1 VPRRAAPA
9 TSRPRPKPAA
19 KARPRP
25 KADGAR
31 PPQPPARG
39 RRRFADFA
47 LPEDL
52 ARWEATITAFIA
64 RHVEAAGARGVVIG
78 ASGGLDSAV
87 VAALA
92 VRALGK
98 RNVVCVILPS
108 PDSSPKDEAHARL
121 SCKSLGLTPVV
132 RPIGPLLSGFEKAL
146 AGKPSARVKGNA
158 KARSR
163 MMLLYAEAQA
173 RGFLVCGTGNKSELL
188 TGYFTKHGDGGVD
201 LQPIGDLYKTQ
212 VRDLA
217 RHLAVPKPIVTKP
230 PSAGLHPGQT
240 DEDDMGLTY
249 AQLDAILRGMELNHP
264 LDVIVRKTGLDAS
277 LVRKVDRMVR
287 TTEHKRRL
295 ALIPKIG
302 ARTVGIDWRRP
313 VHWDA

>member
-9 TSRPRPKPAA
+9 PSKPH
-19 KARPRP
+19 ARPTREAP
-25 KADGAR
+25 
-31 PPQPPARG
+31 
-39 RRRFADFA
+39 RRRRLVDFA

-64 RHVEAAGARGVVIG
+64 RHVEAAGAKGVVLG

-98 RNVVCVILPS
+98 RNVVCLVMPS
-108 PDSSPKDEAHARL
+108 PDSDPKDEAHARL
-121 SCKSLGLTPVV
+121 SCKSLGIKPVL
-132 RPIGPLLSGFEKAL
+132 RPIGPLLDGFERAL
-146 AGKPSARVKGNA
+146 PGKPDKRVKGNA
-158 KARSR
+158 KSRSR
-163 MMLLYAEAQA
+163 MMMLYAEAQS
-173 RGFLVCGTGNKSELL
+173 RGMLVCGTGNKSELL

-212 VRDLA
+212 VRELG
-217 RHLAVPKPIVTKP
+217 RHLGVPKPILSKP
-230 PSAGLHPGQT
+230 PSAGLYSGQT
-240 DEDDMGLTY
+240 DEKDMGVTY
-249 AQLDAILRGMELNHP
+249 EQLDSILRGMELNHP
-264 LDVIVRKTGLDAS
+264 LPTIVRKTGLDPS
-277 LVRKVDRMVR
+277 LVGKVETMVR
-287 TTEHKRRL
+287 STEHKRRL
-295 ALIPKIG
+295 ALVPKIG

>member
-1 VPRRAAPA
+1 VPARTR
-9 TSRPRPKPAA
+9 PAA
-19 KARPRP
+19 SKAKP
-25 KADGAR
+25 KGDGASG
-31 PPQPPARG
+31 PGKG
-39 RRRFADFA
+39 RRLVDFA

-52 ARWEATITAFIA
+52 ARWEATIVAFIA
-64 RHVEAAGARGVVIG
+64 RHVEAAGAKGVVLG

-87 VAALA
+87 VAALC

-98 RNVVCVILPS
+98 SKVHCIAMPAPGS
-108 PDSSPKDEAHARL
+108 DPKDEAHARL
-121 SCKSLGLTPVV
+121 SCKSLGLKLEVLPLGPMLVGVGEILGPV
-132 RPIGPLLSGFEKAL
+132 E
-146 AGKPSARVKGNA
+146 ARTLGNA
-158 KARSR
+158 KSRSR
-163 MMLLYAEAQA
+163 MLLLYAEAQE

-212 VRDLA
+212 VRALA
-217 RHLAVPKPIVTKP
+217 QHLGVPAPIRNKP

-240 DEDDMGLTY
+240 DEGDMGLSY
-249 AQLDAILRGMELNHP
+249 AELDAILRGMELNHP
-264 LDVIVRKTGLDAS
+264 AAVIVRKTGLSAA
-277 LVRKVDRMVR
+277 KVAKVERMVR
-287 TTEHKRRL
+287 STEHKRRL

>member
-1 VPRRAAPA
+1 MV
-9 TSRPRPKPAA
+9 
-19 KARPRP
+19 
-25 KADGAR
+25 
-31 PPQPPARG
+31 
-39 RRRFADFA
+39 DFA

-52 ARWEATITAFIA
+52 ARWEATITAFIV
-64 RHVEAAGARGVVIG
+64 RHVEAAGAKGVVLG

-98 RNVVCVILPS
+98 RNVVCVILPA
-108 PDSSPKDEAHARL
+108 PDSDPKDEAHARL
-121 SCKSLGLTPVV
+121 SCKSLGLKPVL
-132 RPIGPLLSGFEKAL
+132 RPIGPVLTGFEEAMDGKAD
-146 AGKPSARVKGNA
+146 KRVRGNA

-163 MMLLYAEAQA
+163 MMLLYGEAQS

-212 VRDLA
+212 VRQIG
-217 RHLAVPKPIVTKP
+217 RHLGVPKPILSKP
-230 PSAGLHPGQT
+230 PSAGLFKGQT
-240 DEDDMGLTY
+240 DEGEMGLTY
-249 AQLDAILRGMELNHP
+249 AQLDAILRGMELNHSLP
-264 LDVIVRKTGLDAS
+264 TIVRKTGLAAP
-277 LVRKVDRMVR
+277 LVRKVETMVR

-302 ARTVGIDWRRP
+302 ARTVGIDWRRS
-313 VHWDA
+313 VHWDG

>member
-1 VPRRAAPA
+1 MV
-9 TSRPRPKPAA
+9 
-19 KARPRP
+19 
-25 KADGAR
+25 
-31 PPQPPARG
+31 
-39 RRRFADFA
+39 DFA

-52 ARWEATITAFIA
+52 ARWEATITAFIV
-64 RHVEAAGARGVVIG
+64 RHVEAAGAKGVVLG

-98 RNVVCVILPS
+98 RNVVCVILPA
-108 PDSSPKDEAHARL
+108 PDSDPKDEAHARL
-121 SCKSLGLTPVV
+121 SCKSLGLKPVL
-132 RPIGPLLSGFEKAL
+132 RPIGPVLAGFEEAMDGKAD
-146 AGKPSARVKGNA
+146 KRVRGNA

-163 MMLLYAEAQA
+163 MMLLYGEAQS

-212 VRDLA
+212 VRQIG
-217 RHLAVPKPIVTKP
+217 RHLGVPKPILSKP
-230 PSAGLHPGQT
+230 PSAGLFKGQT
-240 DEDDMGLTY
+240 DEGEMGLTY
-249 AQLDAILRGMELNHP
+249 AQLDAILRGMELNHSLP
-264 LDVIVRKTGLDAS
+264 TIVRKTGLAAP
-277 LVRKVDRMVR
+277 LVRKVETMVR

-302 ARTVGIDWRRP
+302 ARTVGIDWRRS
-313 VHWDA
+313 VHWDG